1 MTHKFTN
8 KNVYICT
15 LLSNHKKTNH
25 GNNNAIMLRIA
36 IQSKGRLNEQSLEL
50 IREIGIDIDDSKRK
64 FLSQAANF
72 PLEVLY
78 MRDDDIPQLVAGDI
92 ANLGIVGLNEVEE
105 KGLDVQVIEKLGF
118 GGCRISLA
126 IPKNEEYEGLEYFN
140 GKRIATSY
148 PVILKKFLDRNGID
162 AKIEVI
168 TGSVEISP
176 AAGIADAIFDIVS
189 SGGTLV
195 SNGLK
200 EVEKVFFSEAV
211 LISNG
216 KLSEEEKAALEEML
230 FRIHSTKVSKGKK
243 YLLMNLPQ
251 SALEE
256 AIKILP
262 AMRSPTVMPLAA
274 EGWCSMHSVVDASQL
289 WEKIRQLKAIGA
301 EGILVLNVDKII
313 P

>member
-1 MTHKFTN
+1 
-8 KNVYICT
+8 
-15 LLSNHKKTNH
+15 
-25 GNNNAIMLRIA
+25 MLRLA
-36 IQSKGRLNEQSLEL
+36 IQSKGRLNEDCTSLL
-50 IREIGIDIDDSKRK
+50 QEIGISVDDSKRK
-64 FLSQAANF
+64 FLSKSANF

-78 MRDDDIPQLVAGDI
+78 MRDDDIPQVVSAGT
-92 ANLGIVGLNEVEE
+92 ASLGIVGLNEVEE
-105 KGLDVQVIEKLGF
+105 KGFDVKIEAKLGF

-126 IPKNEEYEGLEYFN
+126 IPKADEYNGPQYFN

-148 PVILKKFLDRNGID
+148 PNILKKFLAENGIQ
-162 AKIEVI
+162 ANIEVI
-168 TGSVEISP
+168 TGSVEIAP

-216 KLSEEEKAALEEML
+216 NLSAEDQKYLDEIL
-230 FRIHSTKVSKGKK
+230 FRIDSVKVSRGQK
-243 YLLMNLPQ
+243 YILMNLPE
-251 SALEE
+251 AAIEE

-274 EGWCSMHSVVDASQL
+274 KGWYSLHSVVNADDL

-301 EGILVLNVDKII
+301 EGILVLTVDKII